1 MEKFVKLGTERIRL
15 SEIKSY
21 SAADGDLCIET
32 EDDYFTY
39 YKEDIEN
46 LDAIIK
52 YLDSELVVDVTK
64 TNTPKIDASKL
75 EAVEPKTSLD
85 FTWDDILKGNIFNTK
100 ETTLIPITIYD
111 FIDPYY
117 YNIHKLNVINHMLKL
132 MKENIPGFDSRSILL
147 SFRTLLEFDTN
158 GFIKGF
164 NLRPNYFTIRY
175 DLLSSFNYWIIMV
188 VKQLYKYIISTG
200 HLKELPEFDWDAEER
215 LWSRNGDL
223 RLEEDEITLII
234 KLISGK
240 LFNELNILRVRE
252 IKIDMTSRNIINTY
266 FDLTDILINNFK
278 REVPY
283 NITDENNTLRK
294 FVLLRNSFCD
304 AINSE
309 CGIYEHNYK

>member
-1 MEKFVKLGTERIRL
+1 MEKFIKLGTERIRL

-39 YKEDIEN
+39 YKEDVEN

-52 YLDSELVVDVTK
+52 YLDSELVVDVSKADTA
-64 TNTPKIDASKL
+64 KIDISKL
-75 EAVEPKTSLD
+75 EAVDPKTSLD

-117 YNIHKLNVINHMLKL
+117 YNIYKLNVINHMLKL
-132 MKENIPGFDSRSILL
+132 MKENIPGFDSRSTLL
-147 SFRTLLEFDTN
+147 SFRTLLEFDID

-188 VKQLYKYIISTG
+188 VKELYKYIISTG
-200 HLKELPEFDWDAEER
+200 HLKEIPEFDWDAEER

-252 IKIDMTSRNIINTY
+252 IKIDMASRNIINTY

>member
-1 MEKFVKLGTERIRL
+1 MEKFIKLGTERIRL

-64 TNTPKIDASKL
+64 TDTPKIDASKL

-117 YNIHKLNVINHMLKL
+117 YNIYKLNVINHMLKL
-132 MKENIPGFDSRSILL
+132 MKENIPGFDSRSTLL
-147 SFRTLLEFDTN
+147 SFRTLLEFDSD

>member
-1 MEKFVKLGTERIRL
+1 MEKFIKLGTERIRL

-39 YKEDIEN
+39 YKEDVEN

-64 TNTPKIDASKL
+64 TDTPKIDASKL

-117 YNIHKLNVINHMLKL
+117 YNIYKLNVINHMLKL
-132 MKENIPGFDSRSILL
+132 MKENIPGFDSRSTLL
-147 SFRTLLEFDTN
+147 SFRTLLEFDSD
-158 GFIKGF
+158 GVIKGF

-215 LWSRNGDL
+215 LWSSNGDL

-234 KLISGK
+234 KLISGE

>member
-39 YKEDIEN
+39 YKEDVEN

-64 TNTPKIDASKL
+64 TDTPKIDASKL

-117 YNIHKLNVINHMLKL
+117 YNIYKLNVINHMLKL
-132 MKENIPGFDSRSILL
+132 MKENIPGFDSRSTLL
-147 SFRTLLEFDTN
+147 SFRTLLEFDSN

>member
-39 YKEDIEN
+39 YKEDVEN

-64 TNTPKIDASKL
+64 TDTPKIDASKL

-117 YNIHKLNVINHMLKL
+117 YNIYKLNVINHMLKL
-132 MKENIPGFDSRSILL
+132 MKENIPGFDSRSTLL
-147 SFRTLLEFDTN
+147 SFRTLLEFDSD

>member
-52 YLDSELVVDVTK
+52 YLDNELVVDVTK
-64 TNTPKIDASKL
+64 TDTPKIDASKL

-117 YNIHKLNVINHMLKL
+117 YNIYKLNVINHILKL
-132 MKENIPGFDSRSILL
+132 MKENIPGFDSRSTLL
-147 SFRTLLEFDTN
+147 SFRTLLEFDSD

-200 HLKELPEFDWDAEER
+200 HLKELPEFDWDVEER

>member
-52 YLDSELVVDVTK
+52 YLDNELVVDVTK
-64 TNTPKIDASKL
+64 TDTPKIDASKL

-117 YNIHKLNVINHMLKL
+117 YNIYKLNVINHMLKL
-132 MKENIPGFDSRSILL
+132 MKENIPGFDSRSTLL
-147 SFRTLLEFDTN
+147 SFRTLLEFDSD

>member
-1 MEKFVKLGTERIRL
+1 MEKFIKLGTERIRL

-52 YLDSELVVDVTK
+52 YLDNELVVDVTK
-64 TNTPKIDASKL
+64 TDTPKIDASKL

-117 YNIHKLNVINHMLKL
+117 YNIYKLNVINHMLKL
-132 MKENIPGFDSRSILL
+132 MKENIPGFDSRSTLL
-147 SFRTLLEFDTN
+147 SFRTLLEFDSD

-215 LWSRNGDL
+215 IWSRNGDL
-223 RLEEDEITLII
+223 RLEEDKITLIM

-240 LFNELNILRVRE
+240 LFNELNILGVRE